1 MNRAP
6 AFQFYAKDWLDFR
19 VQRMSLAAQG
29 AYLKLLCFMWNDS
42 KDQCSIIDCNELLA
56 RAIGITSEQWLELR
70 KEIQWA
76 SDPILEEK
84 NGVLISR
91 RLNHEAANQRKHRKM
106 QSEKGRKSAE
116 QRANRGSTVVQP
128 QGQPE
133 ANSSSSSSS
142 SYSELRE
149 EKRAVPLSA
158 KTADRP
164 PRCLQ
169 LPDQE
174 FLTELRANPA
184 YRDIDIDYELAKLD
198 AWLLTPKG
206 RGKHKTRLRIV
217 YWLNK
222 AADDQREI
230 NTPASGPQ
238 RTCIWKLTNGDGRHS
253 KLCGKP
259 VCRVDGL
266 ESSHC
271 DEHLP
276 KHLEQR
282 RHVDAQIA
290 RRPG

>member
-42 KDQCSIIDCNELLA
+42 KDQCSIIDCDELLA
-56 RAIGITSEQWLELR
+56 RAIGITREEWLELR
-70 KEIQWA
+70 KEIQWV
-76 SDPILEEK
+76 SDPILEET
-84 NGVLISR
+84 NGVLLSR
-91 RLNHEAANQRKHRKM
+91 RLKQEATNQRKHRKM

-116 QRANRGSTVVQP
+116 QRANRGSTTVQP
-128 QGQPE
+128 QREPE
-133 ANSSSSSSS
+133 ANSSSSSS
-142 SYSELRE
+142 ELRE
-149 EKRAVPLSA
+149 EKRAVSLSA
-158 KTADRP
+158 KTAHRP
-164 PRCLQ
+164 PRRLQ

-174 FLTELRANPA
+174 FLAELRANPA
-184 YRDIDIDYELAKLD
+184 YRDIDIDYQLAKLD
-198 AWLLTPKG
+198 AWLLTPRG
-206 RGKHKTRLRIV
+206 RGKHKTCLRIV

-230 NTPASGPQ
+230 NTTARGPQ
-238 RTCIWKLTNGDGRHS
+238 RTCLWKLTNGDGRHS

-259 VCRVDGL
+259 VCMIDGI

-276 KHLEQR
+276 KHLEER
-282 RHVDAQIA
+282 RHIDAQLEGGTA
-290 RRPG
+290 